1 MINYIGPNNG
11 EGDEA
16 SMIFFNGTEVASKT
30 TKPAQSYATG
40 DGRIVVGRSYTHRD
54 ERYASVE
61 VDELIFFN
69 AALTGSDVMSIYNS
83 A

>member
-1 MINYIGPNNG
+1 MINYIGQDG
-11 EGDEA
+11 EGDDA
-16 SMIFFNGTEVASKT
+16 SMIFFNGTQVASET
-30 TKPAQSYATG
+30 TKPSQSCPTG
-40 DGRIVVGRSYTHRD
+40 DGRIVVGRSYTNRD

-69 AALTGSDVMSIYNS
+69 VALTGSDVQSIYNS